1 MYKAPRWFRSTTI
14 IARLP
19 TARIV
24 SLTIQLWMTAV
35 VSSAYA
41 EDSSLPEVA
50 SEESRQIIRQL
61 YDNDRTIPLEDR
73 VVEKIEKD
81 GTIREKLIFRGAQGF
96 LVPGYLERSATVT
109 GRCGCVLLLHGWSG
123 SREHFWRDG
132 GYISGGEIRKAILQ
146 AGLAVLA
153 LDAQCHGDRIA
164 VNDYAPVNHYRDP
177 AIEGLQRKGYFTQQE
192 IYIQTVRDYRRAI
205 DYLETRADIDS
216 GKIGVIGYSMGGAQA
231 FLLTGFEP
239 RVRAAV
245 ACCTPADPSPLS
257 PIAPQNAA
265 AAIDHRPFL
274 MIMGRT
280 DTMCTTESAERLYGL
295 IPGEPS
301 REKNLVFL
309 DAGHRLPV
317 DYVPTATEWIIRH
330 LR

>member
-192 IYIQTVRDYRRAI
+192 IYIQTVRDYR
-205 DYLETRADIDS
+205 
-216 GKIGVIGYSMGGAQA
+216 
-231 FLLTGFEP
+231 
-239 RVRAAV
+239 
-245 ACCTPADPSPLS
+245 
-257 PIAPQNAA
+257 
-265 AAIDHRPFL
+265 
-274 MIMGRT
+274 
-280 DTMCTTESAERLYGL
+280 
-295 IPGEPS
+295 
-301 REKNLVFL
+301 
-309 DAGHRLPV
+309 
-317 DYVPTATEWIIRH
+317 
-330 LR
+330 